1 MPDGCGMLNGL
12 VLVVELS
19 LVGLK
24 KLGGLVSEDAFDIL
38 VKRLPPLSCAVESL
52 VGLG

>member
-1 MPDGCGMLNGL
+1 MLNGL
-12 VLVVELS
+12 VLFMVELS

-24 KLGGLVSEDAFDIL
+24 KVGELVSADGLDIL
-38 VKRLPPLSCAVESL
+38 LKRLLPLSCAVESL